1 MSERTTDWANL
12 FLGFLL
18 GSLLVGV
25 GFIAAGLTTSLL
37 KAPEAE
43 PTETRDET
51 ALVRA
56 VATAIAQMPTPMPTP
71 AALEAAISEP
81 IEPMPAAIPP
91 TPTANFLARE
101 CGVAEQLGPWAP
113 STSGDPERFEVDA
126 TQGVVHASL
135 WFPGESPENTEY
147 SVILDNVR
155 IGVIG
160 AGTAWQWPACH
171 DVSFAR
177 EDALKHGQRRLAAG
191 KTTIQ
196 ITLEELS
203 RQYPNNIEVLPN
215 NR

>member
-1 MSERTTDWANL
+1 MKRVTVTVLTVLLALAGCTWTSPKVSSTLLTPTD
-12 FLGFLL
+12 
-18 GSLLVGV
+18 
-25 GFIAAGLTTSLL
+25 T
-37 KAPEAE
+37 
-43 PTETRDET
+43 PT
-51 ALVRA
+51 
-56 VATAIAQMPTPMPTP
+56 PTP
-71 AALEAAISEP
+71 AMEFVMVVPLQMFAT
-81 IEPMPAAIPP
+81 PAKSPDVFPEP

-196 ITLEELS
+196 ITLEELR